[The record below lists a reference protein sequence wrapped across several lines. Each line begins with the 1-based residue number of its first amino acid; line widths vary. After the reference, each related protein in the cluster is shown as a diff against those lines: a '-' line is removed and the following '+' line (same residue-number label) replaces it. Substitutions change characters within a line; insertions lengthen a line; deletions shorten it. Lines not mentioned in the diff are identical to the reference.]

1 MAAAMID
8 LKHLDPSVREV
19 VFSGPS
25 DRKRVISDLPYIR
38 SPIAEP
44 ALDAIRHWGN
54 SPRGGGSEFV
64 LIEGD
69 PQTGKGA
76 LLEEAHRRFAA
87 DYPLER
93 RSVLYRAS
101 GAPTRSRL
109 IHQLIVAGEVP
120 HLWSNQLERHFS
132 RVRASFE
139 RENVRVLLANKL
151 HDPAPRR
158 AGPYLTMWRGCCEEL
173 GIHGAFSV
181 GRRAKKFLADDPT
194 LGARTVPFELIAW
207 PAATRWVIVA
217 LEKALSFVP
226 LPNATEIDADFM
238 ETLYGLTGGYPGRI
252 FTRLKLAAALAID
265 RGDGKLNPSHLVE
278 SAPGRAWT

>member
-1 MAAAMID
+1 MTD
-8 LKHLDPSVREV
+8 LKHLDPSVREA
-19 VFSGPS
+19 VFSGLS
-25 DRKRVISDLPYIR
+25 ERKRVISDLPYIGT
-38 SPIAEP
+38 PIAKP
-44 ALDAIRHWGN
+44 ALDAILHWGA
-54 SPRGGGSEFV
+54 SHRGGGSEFV
-64 LIEGD
+64 MIEGD

-76 LLEEAHRRFAA
+76 LLEEAHRRLAA

-93 RSVLYRAS
+93 RAVLYRAS
-101 GAPTRSRL
+101 GVPTRSRL

-120 HLWSNQLERHFS
+120 HLWSNQLERHFG

-173 GIHGAFSV
+173 GVHGAFSI
-181 GRRAKKFLADDPT
+181 GRRAKKFLGDEPT
-194 LGARTVPFELIAW
+194 LGARTVTFELSAW

-226 LPNATEIDADFM
+226 LPDATEINADFM

-252 FTRLKLAAALAID
+252 FTRLKFAADLAID
-265 RGDGKLNPSHLVE
+265 RGAAKLTPALLVE
-278 SAPGRAWT
+278 SAPGRLRL